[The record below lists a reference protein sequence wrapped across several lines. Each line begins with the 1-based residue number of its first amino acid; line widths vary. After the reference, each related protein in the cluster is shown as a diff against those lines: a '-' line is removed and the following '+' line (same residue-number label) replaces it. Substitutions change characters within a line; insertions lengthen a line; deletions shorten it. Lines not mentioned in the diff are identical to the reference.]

1 MIVWSLFS
9 HQSLKKSTA
18 LGLYEC
24 QPAKLKTIQHM
35 EHTNIDFDYCEMHV
49 DSLTPLCF
57 ETFF

>member
-24 QPAKLKTIQHM
+24 QPAKLKATQRM
-35 EHTNIDFDYCEMHV
+35 EHTNIDFDYDVVGIKSVKCM
-49 DSLTPLCF
+49 STG
-57 ETFF
+57 